1 MKARIQ
7 IGKKSSRGDAASR
20 GATKLISL
28 HKRARGR
35 PTIPNLRATILK
47 HAGELFA
54 AHDFASVSIDQVAL
68 RCGVGK
74 GSVYRQFGSKEALY
88 ASVVIDGFRH
98 LRHEIGAALSG
109 SSSIRE
115 RIDIVVRHALRFFWT
130 RRQFFVLLRDP
141 TAIPARLERSY
152 RKERRELAKVLRAIL
167 TEGIKHG
174 EVRADLDTRIVAES
188 LLGMLRGV
196 IRYCQDYTTPE
207 KAAEAVVSVF
217 LEGCA
222 PKSAR

>member
-1 MKARIQ
+1 M
-7 IGKKSSRGDAASR
+7 ASR
-20 GATKLISL
+20 SPTKLIRPP
-28 HKRARGR
+28 KRARGR
-35 PTIPNLRATILK
+35 PTIPNLRETILQ

-54 AHDFASVSIDQVAL
+54 THDFASVAIDEVAT

-98 LRHEIGAALSG
+98 LRDEIQNALSG
-109 SSSIRE
+109 GPSIRE

-152 RKERRELAKVLRAIL
+152 REERQELAKLLGTIL
-167 TEGIKHG
+167 AEGIEHG

-188 LLGMLRGV
+188 LLGMLRGI

-207 KAAEAVVSVF
+207 KAADAVVSVF
-217 LEGCA
+217 LVGCES
-222 PKSAR
+222 KDGR

>member
-1 MKARIQ
+1 MTPRN
-7 IGKKSSRGDAASR
+7 S
-20 GATKLISL
+20 TKLIRL
-28 HKRARGR
+28 RRRGRGR
-35 PTIPNLRATILK
+35 PTIPNLRETILQ

-54 AHDFASVSIDQVAL
+54 THDFANVSIDEVAV

-98 LRHEIGAALSG
+98 LRHEIGDALSG
-109 SSSIRE
+109 GSSIRD
-115 RIDIVVRHALRFFWT
+115 RIDIVVRHALTFFWT

-152 RKERRELAKVLRAIL
+152 RKERNELAKLLGTIL
-167 TEGIKHG
+167 SEGIERG
-174 EVRADLDTRIVAES
+174 EVRADLNTRIIAES
-188 LLGMLRGV
+188 LLGMLRGI

-207 KAAEAVVSVF
+207 KAADAVVSVF

-222 PKSAR
+222 PKNDC

>member
-1 MKARIQ
+1 M
-7 IGKKSSRGDAASR
+7 ASR
-20 GATKLISL
+20 SATKLIRP

-35 PTIPNLRATILK
+35 PTIPNLRETILR

-54 AHDFASVSIDQVAL
+54 TNDFASVSIDEVAA
-68 RCGVGK
+68 RCAIGK

-98 LRHEIGAALSG
+98 LRREIHDALGGG
-109 SSSIRE
+109 SYIHA
-115 RIDIVVRHALRFFWT
+115 RIDIVVRHALSFFWT

-152 RKERRELAKVLRAIL
+152 RKERRELAKLLGTIL
-167 TEGIKHG
+167 AEGIERG

-188 LLGMLRGV
+188 LLGMLRGI

-207 KAAEAVVSVF
+207 KAADAVVSVF
-217 LEGCA
+217 LDGIGVA
-222 PKSAR
+222 K